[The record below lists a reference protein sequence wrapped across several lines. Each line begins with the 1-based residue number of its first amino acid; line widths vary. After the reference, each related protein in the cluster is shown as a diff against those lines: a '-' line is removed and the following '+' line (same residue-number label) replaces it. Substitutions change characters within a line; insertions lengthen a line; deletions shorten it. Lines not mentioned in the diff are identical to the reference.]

1 MLDQSSLVHPTVL
14 IAAQS
19 VLGTILG
26 VWNSSLNK
34 ADKESSLAYILK
46 GKQTI
51 KKIKINNL

>member
-51 KKIKINNL
+51 KKSK